1 METVFDIETDGLLDV
16 LTKIHVMSWSNDMGE
31 VKHTHDYDE
40 MRYVLLNSET
50 LVGHNIIRFDIP
62 AVEKLLGIKVK
73 ARLIDT
79 LALSWYINHGRMKH
93 GLEGYG
99 EEYGV
104 PKPVIKDWNTLTP
117 QEYAHRCDE
126 DVKINNRLW
135 RDLDLKLNKLYRDA
149 PEDKNRL
156 IDYLSFKLDC
166 AREQEELQWKLDV
179 PKAQAAYDEIS
190 RLKEEK
196 VEQLADAMPKRVLTK
211 TVKQPKRDRY
221 KKDGNLSSDWENWFG
236 LCKQYRQP
244 DTTLDFVVEKGRERG
259 NPNSNDQVKDW
270 LYSLGWKPVT
280 YKFTRNKVTGNE
292 KRIEQVRKGSE
303 LCQSVRDLSSVD
315 AAVDL
320 LDGLTVLTHR
330 AGILKGFLEGH
341 TDGYL
346 QAGVAGLTN
355 TFRFKHFKP
364 LVNLPSVDKPYGDVI
379 RGCLIAPEGYM
390 LCGADMTS
398 LEDTTK
404 RHYMKPLDPDYVNEM
419 SREGFDPHLD
429 LAKYYYESVLV
440 STIEEE
446 ERKLKGILTA
456 GKKSPS
462 LVNILASLRAS
473 LKSYNDG
480 EVDLKKL
487 RKSYKVVN
495 YSATYGVGAAKLA
508 RETGMSER
516 DAKSL
521 LKAFWS
527 RNWAIEKV
535 ASAAKT
541 REVLEGMWLKN
552 PVSGFWHSLRS
563 EKDRFSTLNQS
574 TGVFCFDTW
583 VALCRENG
591 IKCVGQFHDEVIAL
605 VKKGDEGN
613 VESIMHDAAIK
624 LNQKVKLNV
633 PLGTDV
639 QFGNTYADI
648 H

>member
-1 METVFDIETDGLLDV
+1 MITVFDIETDGLLDE

-62 AVEKLLGIKVK
+62 AVERVLGIKVT
-73 ARLIDT
+73 ARLVDT
-79 LALSWYINHGRMKH
+79 LALSWYLNHDRMKH

-99 EEYGV
+99 VDYGV

-117 QEYAHRCDE
+117 EEYAHRCNE

-135 RDLDLKLNKLYRDA
+135 RDLDMKLNKLYQD
-149 PEDKNRL
+149 PTEKDRL
-156 IDYLSFKLDC
+156 VDYLTFKLDC
-166 AREQEELQWKLDV
+166 AREQEELRWKLDV
-179 PKAQAAYDEIS
+179 DKAQAAYDEILS
-190 RLKEEK
+190 LKAEK
-196 VEQLADAMPKRVLTK
+196 VEQLADAMPKKVLTK
-211 TVKQPKRDRY
+211 WVRHPQRDRY
-221 KKDGNLSSDWENWFG
+221 KKDGTLSVRWQKWEG
-236 LCKQYRQP
+236 YCKEYKQSE
-244 DTTLDFVVEKGRERG
+244 TSLGFVVKTGEERG

-270 LYSLGWKPVT
+270 LYSLGWTPRT
-280 YKFTRNKVTGNE
+280 FKFLRDKKTGE
-292 KRIEQVRKGSE
+292 ERQIEQVRKNSD
-303 LCQSVRDLSSVD
+303 LCESVRSLASVD
-315 AAVDL
+315 PAVDV

-330 AGILKGFLEGH
+330 AGILKSFLEGH
-341 TDGYL
+341 KDGWL

-379 RGCLIAPEGYM
+379 RGCLTCPEGYV

-404 RHYMKPLDPDYVNEM
+404 RHYMKPLDPDYVQEM

-429 LAKYYYESVLV
+429 LALHAGVITQQDIDKHNSG
-440 STIEEE
+440 
-446 ERKLKGILTA
+446 ER
-456 GKKSPS
+456 
-462 LVNILASLRAS
+462 S
-473 LKSYNDG
+473 LKS
-480 EVDLKKL
+480 L
-487 RKSYKVVN
+487 RKNYKVVN

-508 RETGMSER
+508 RETGMKQKE
-516 DAKSL
+516 AKTL
-521 LKAFWS
+521 LDAFWS

-535 ASAAKT
+535 ASKLQT
-541 REVLEGMWLKN
+541 RELFGGMWLKN

-574 TGVFCFDTW
+574 TGVYCFDKW
-583 VALCRENG
+583 VRECRGMGLET
-591 IKCVGQFHDEVIAL
+591 IGQFHDEIIVL
-605 VKKGDEGN
+605 TKEGDEDKVENIMQMAISN
-613 VESIMHDAAIK
+613 VNHEV
-624 LNQKVKLNV
+624 NLNV

>member
-1 METVFDIETDGLLDV
+1 MTTVFDIETDGLLDQM
-16 LTKIHVMSWSNDMGE
+16 TKIHVLSYSDDNKT
-31 VKHTHDYDE
+31 VIHTHDYDE
-40 MRYVLLNSET
+40 MREFFLTRKT
-50 LVGHNIIRFDIP
+50 LVGHNIVRFDIP
-62 AVEKLLGIKVK
+62 AVEKLLGIKVE

-79 LALSWYINHGRMKH
+79 LALSWYIHHDRLKH

-117 QEYAHRCDE
+117 EEYAHRCNE

-135 RDLDLKLNKLYRDA
+135 LLLNMKLNKLYTN
-149 PEDKNRL
+149 ENDKDRL
-156 IDYLSFKLDC
+156 IDYLTFKLDC

-179 PKAQAAYDEIS
+179 PKAQEAYDEIS

-196 VEQLADAMPKRVLTK
+196 VEQLAEAMPKRMLTRMV
-211 TVKQPKRDRY
+211 TQPKVMH
-221 KKDGNLSSDWENWFG
+221 KKDGELSSHGEKWVG
-236 LCKQYRQP
+236 LCKDYKQAV
-244 DTTLDFVVEKGRERG
+244 TSIGFKINTGEERG

-270 LYSLGWKPVT
+270 LYSLGWKPRT
-280 YKFTRNKVTGNE
+280 FKFVRDKKTGE
-292 KRIEQVRKGSE
+292 ERQIEQVRKGSE
-303 LCQSVRDLSSVD
+303 LCSSVVD
-315 AAVDL
+315 LASVDPAVDL

-330 AGILKGFLEGH
+330 AGILKSFLDCHNDGF
-341 TDGYL
+341 L

-379 RGCLIAPEGYM
+379 RGCLTCPDGYV

-404 RHYMKPLDPDYVNEM
+404 RHYMKPLDPDYVEEM

-429 LAKYYYESVLV
+429 LALHAGVINQDDIDKHNSG
-440 STIEEE
+440 
-446 ERKLKGILTA
+446 ER
-456 GKKSPS
+456 
-462 LVNILASLRAS
+462 S
-473 LKSYNDG
+473 LKA
-480 EVDLKKL
+480 L
-487 RKSYKVVN
+487 RKNYKVVN
-495 YSATYGVGAAKLA
+495 YSATYGVGAPKLA
-508 RETGMSER
+508 RETGMSKGE
-516 DAKSL
+516 AKVL
-521 LKAFWS
+521 LDAFWS

-535 ASAAKT
+535 AST
-541 REVLEGMWLKN
+541 VRVREVMDGMWLLN

-563 EKDRFSTLNQS
+563 DKDRFSTLNQS

-583 VALCRENG
+583 VAICRKNG
-591 IKCVGQFHDEVIAL
+591 IKAVGQFHDEIIAL
-605 VKKGDEGN
+605 VKKGDEGK
-613 VESIMHDAAIK
+613 VENLMHEAAIM
-624 LNQKVKLNV
+624 LNDKVKLNV